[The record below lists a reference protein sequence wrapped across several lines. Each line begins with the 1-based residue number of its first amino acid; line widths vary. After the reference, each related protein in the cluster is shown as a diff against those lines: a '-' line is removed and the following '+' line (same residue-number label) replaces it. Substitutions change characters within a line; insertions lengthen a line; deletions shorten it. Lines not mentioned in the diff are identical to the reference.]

1 MIWQNSV
8 TIGFEIKSSG
18 MWHFVR
24 RHLICKH
31 LNLQHTVFRNLRG
44 TSYVKI
50 EDITVIKVYIVV
62 IGVMASCSV
71 VNLLQE
77 TQSSAQQMEAAG
89 FCVVLVTIYETM

>member
-1 MIWQNSV
+1 
-8 TIGFEIKSSG
+8 
-18 MWHFVR
+18 
-24 RHLICKH
+24 
-31 LNLQHTVFRNLRG
+31 
-44 TSYVKI
+44 VKI